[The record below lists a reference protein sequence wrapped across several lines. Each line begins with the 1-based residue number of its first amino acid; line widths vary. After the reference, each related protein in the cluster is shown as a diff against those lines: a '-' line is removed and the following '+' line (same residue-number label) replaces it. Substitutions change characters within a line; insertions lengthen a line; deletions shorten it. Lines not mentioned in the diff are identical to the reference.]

1 MLCSEL
7 KVPAYAQVI
16 ARKLAT
22 VHHLQVPIN
31 KEPTWLLNY
40 FNKWIKQVRSYER
53 PADAPPIKP
62 LEQEL
67 LSINFE
73 EEVKV
78 LFKILDTC
86 PSPVVFS
93 HNDLQEGNILLPS
106 DANLTLSSNGQVSK
120 NMIKE
125 FANHIVFIDFE
136 FCSYNYRGFDLGN
149 HFCERMFDY
158 TNPEWPHYHAYM
170 DEFPQED
177 AMRLFIRE
185 YLKQHKQI
193 AFDPELD
200 TEDHIVAEAEIYALA
215 PHLLWTLWGINN
227 SRSST
232 ISFGYMVICAC
243 IHFKTFLYLSPIT
256 GIRIDTIPSILEAQG
271 ACVAQVQHSSV
282 SNVLTNFGT
291 IWTRSLPFSWLLVIH
306 THTLDDDDI
315 QN

>member
-53 PADAPPIKP
+53 PADAPPITP

-243 IHFKTFLYLSPIT
+243 IHFKTFL
-256 GIRIDTIPSILEAQG
+256 
-271 ACVAQVQHSSV
+271 
-282 SNVLTNFGT
+282 
-291 IWTRSLPFSWLLVIH
+291 
-306 THTLDDDDI
+306 
-315 QN
+315 